1 MSWSEIAIIALL
13 IVGLGVWIAAASAQR
28 LDRVHRKVVASRL
41 ALDSQ
46 LLRRSNAAATLA
58 GSSIL
63 DPVSS
68 VLLMEMAH
76 AVSGSTD
83 DGDQE
88 LVVAV
93 PDLSELVGLHRSEFQ
108 RTGPSRTSV
117 IRALDGTLGKDREA
131 GESTLTA
138 VARELFD
145 SEEETKI
152 LYEHPESAESLD
164 ALSAAWYRV
173 QLARRFHNE
182 AVLQAQ
188 RVRANPFVRILRL
201 AGHAAMPATVEFDD
215 ALPLALRQISGH
227 APPSTNV

>member
-1 MSWSEIAIIALL
+1 MSWSEIAIIALV
-13 IVGLGVWIAAASAQR
+13 IIGLGIWVAAANAQR

-41 ALDSQ
+41 ALDAQ
-46 LLRRSNAAATLA
+46 LLRRSNAAASLA

-117 IRALDGTLGKDREA
+117 IRALDGTLGKDRES
-131 GESTLTA
+131 GESALTA
-138 VARELFD
+138 VARELFE

-152 LYEHPESAESLD
+152 FYECSESAASLD

-188 RVRANPFVRILRL
+188 RVRANPFVRVLRL

-215 ALPLALRQISGH
+215 AWPLALRQVSGH
-227 APPSTNV
+227 ASPATNV

>member
-1 MSWSEIAIIALL
+1 MTWSEIAIIAFL
-13 IVGLGVWIAAASAQR
+13 IIGLGVWIAAASAQR

-41 ALDSQ
+41 ALDAQ
-46 LLRRSNAAATLA
+46 LLRRSNAAAILG
-58 GSSIL
+58 GSAIL

-68 VLLMEMAH
+68 VLLMDTAH
-76 AVSGSTD
+76 AVSGSTH

-93 PDLSELVGLHRSEFQ
+93 PDLSALVGLHRDGSQ

-117 IRALDGTLGKDREA
+117 VRALDGSLGKDREA

-138 VARELFD
+138 VLRELFD
-145 SEEETKI
+145 SEEETNV
-152 LYEHPESAESLD
+152 LYECPESAAALD

-201 AGHAAMPATVEFDD
+201 AGHAAMPSTVEFDD
-215 ALPLALRQISGH
+215 AWPLGLHQVSGN
-227 APPSTNV
+227 AASSTIV

>member
-1 MSWSEIAIIALL
+1 MSWSEIAIVAFVI
-13 IVGLGVWIAAASAQR
+13 IGLGGWIAAASAQR

-41 ALDSQ
+41 ALDAQ
-46 LLRRSNAAATLA
+46 LLRRSNAATNLA
-58 GSSIL
+58 ASSIL

-76 AVSGSTD
+76 SVSGSTD

-93 PDLSELVGLHRSEFQ
+93 PDLSDLVGLHRSQFQ

-117 IRALDGTLGKDREA
+117 IRALDGTLGKDRET
-131 GESTLTA
+131 GESALTA

-145 SEEETKI
+145 SEEETRI
-152 LYEHPESAESLD
+152 LYECPESQASLD
-164 ALSAAWYRV
+164 SLSAAWYRV

-201 AGHAAMPATVEFDD
+201 AGHAAMPSTVEFDD
-215 ALPLALRQISGH
+215 AWPTGLHQVSGYA
-227 APPSTNV
+227 APPTNV